1 MWGNHT
7 QMMMATKMMVM
18 TRMAIFQNAPL
29 QKSDNCEYEGG
40 GKLSWGSQGGIGG
53 GVSTITIDYP
63 PQIRSWKVRSTIERD
78 CF

>member
-40 GKLSWGSQGGIGG
+40 GELSWGSKGGIGG
-53 GVSTITIDYP
+53 RGKYDNY
-63 PQIRSWKVRSTIERD
+63 
-78 CF
+78 